1 MGVKRPTYIHGP
13 SYDHLDPQR
22 RLTNFTSSAIAQDYL
37 SNALA
42 LLQTMQFLSF
52 WPLEPLDGRIDHEQA
67 DQKRTAVKL
76 VLMAIAALKKFLLT
90 PAL

>member
-1 MGVKRPTYIHGP
+1 
-13 SYDHLDPQR
+13 
-22 RLTNFTSSAIAQDYL
+22 
-37 SNALA
+37 
-42 LLQTMQFLSF
+42 MQFLSF

-76 VLMAIAALKKFLLT
+76 VLMAFAALKKFLLT